1 MHYSNQVQREDQ
13 RQSKL
18 MNSRVC
24 AKMSDINMNNL
35 VLCMDTPLG
44 SSLCMSGNVS
54 GDVGGSLYVCDGS
67 VILMRRGVR
76 EAIFNSQTA
85 ECNGAVR

>member
-1 MHYSNQVQREDQ
+1 MCGYTTWVIAMH
-13 RQSKL
+13 K
-18 MNSRVC
+18 
-24 AKMSDINMNNL
+24 
-35 VLCMDTPLG
+35 
-44 SSLCMSGNVS
+44 SGNVS